1 MKMGTIASPWR
12 YDVAA
17 AQAIKPDNR
26 RRTAILRYTSW
37 TAVFPIS
44 RVVRL
49 PFDCG
54 HSINPGNGAMGHLL
68 TLGAGVSGGPSIRI
82 SLMSTGPWQAIAP
95 YTKKLKR

>member
-1 MKMGTIASPWR
+1 MKMGTIASPWC

-17 AQAIKPDNR
+17 AQAIQPDNR

-54 HSINPGNGAMGHLL
+54 HSIDLGNGAMGHLRHWVRAL
-68 TLGAGVSGGPSIRI
+68 ALGPSIRI
-82 SLMSTGPWQAIAP
+82 SLMSTKP
-95 YTKKLKR
+95 LR